1 MAARLSGRPTPRR
14 KGQENTEEAAPPIAT
29 KQPRQNLLLIIA
41 LTTALLIAGLSTGA
55 LVWMTLNPGG
65 LKSSNS
71 SESSSEF
78 AAGPM
83 IELGQFTVNLGDINQ
98 RRFLR
103 TSLTLAFTTSD
114 QAFLTGNAQRK
125 EAWLSEL
132 KNQMKDKRPIFQDIV
147 VTTLSAKS
155 AQALGSPQGKTELK
169 AELSTRLNQYLSKE
183 THIQDVFLTEF
194 IIQ

>member
-14 KGQENTEEAAPPIAT
+14 KGQENPEESAAPTAS
-29 KQPRQNLLLIIA
+29 KQPRQNLVLIIA
-41 LTTALLIAGLSTGA
+41 LTGALLLAGLSTTA
-55 LVWMTLNPGG
+55 LIWMTLNPGG
-65 LKSSNS
+65 LKPSAS
-71 SESSSEF
+71 SESHSEF

-103 TSLTLAFTTSD
+103 TSLTLAFTTAD

-125 EAWLSEL
+125 EEWLGEL
-132 KNQMKDKRPIFQDIV
+132 KKQISEKRPIFQDIV

-155 AQALGSPQGKTELK
+155 AQGLGSPQGKTELK

>member
-14 KGQENTEEAAPPIAT
+14 KGQENNEETTPPVAS
-29 KQPRQNLLLIIA
+29 KQPRQNTLLIVA
-41 LTTALLIAGLSTGA
+41 LTVALLIAGLSTAA

-65 LKSSNS
+65 LKTSNS
-71 SESSSEF
+71 SESHSEF

-103 TSLTLAFTTSD
+103 ASLTLAFTTSD
-114 QAFLTGNAQRK
+114 PAFLSGNEQRK
-125 EAWLSEL
+125 ESWLTEL
-132 KNQMKDKRPIFQDIV
+132 KDQIKEKRPIFQDIV

-155 AQALGSPQGKTELK
+155 AQALGTPQGKTELK